1 MRQTEV
7 QIVASSSTAVNNPF
21 INCRDSN
28 DSFLFIICTGQYCFV
43 CSHTITVQIKHV
55 KVSKIYL
62 FVQIT
67 ESN

>member
-1 MRQTEV
+1 M
-7 QIVASSSTAVNNPF
+7 ISFHNSF
-21 INCRDSN
+21 L
-28 DSFLFIICTGQYCFV
+28 SFLFIICTGQYCFV